1 MEDKTAITFGD
12 DRVMIAWD
20 VSPRTPRVVVVPWP
34 DDTRRSDQYKLTTG
48 YCNIF
53 FRDLSESQQAQA
65 LLNLA
70 AQLMFNGV
78 PPHDI
83 LQEFAKIRIWR
94 EMGVIL
100 PSGDFPRAFIR
111 DNIKFNPHN
120 P

>member
-1 MEDKTAITFGD
+1 MEDKTATTLGD

-20 VSPRTPRVVVVPWP
+20 VSPGTPRVVVVPWP
-34 DDTRRSDQYKLTTG
+34 DVTGQSEQYKLTTG
-48 YCNIF
+48 YCDKF
-53 FRDLSESQQAQA
+53 FSDLPESQQAQA

-70 AQLMFNGV
+70 AQLMFKGV
-78 PPHDI
+78 PPHDV

-100 PSGDFPRAFIR
+100 PNGDFPRAFITG
-111 DNIKFNPHN
+111 NIKFNPHN